1 MYTDF
6 EIRTKSARNQTNSV
20 LTKRMYVFTALHFL
34 KIDILLLIF
43 LHKKSLHSASSKQ
56 AIMYCSEWHALHVI
70 RCYAIQKTMKAIIT
84 TPPTP
89 LHYHTCASFHLLITI
104 FTHLHELNECEC
116 RDYYYHYQVNNE
128 IE

>member
-6 EIRTKSARNQTNSV
+6 AIGTKSARNQTNSV
-20 LTKRMYVFTALHFL
+20 LTKKCTYFTALHFL

-43 LHKKSLHSASSKQ
+43 YTKKSLHIASSKQ
-56 AIMYCSEWHALHVI
+56 AIMYCSERHALHVI

-89 LHYHTCASFHLLITI
+89 LH
-104 FTHLHELNECEC
+104 
-116 RDYYYHYQVNNE
+116 
-128 IE
+128 